1 MDKRAFKDKVYT
13 LSAKLIQAMAN
24 PRRLEI
30 IDLLGQGE
38 RSVEEIARETAMSV
52 ANTSQ
57 HLQVLKQSNLV
68 QLRREGNFI
77 RYRLANDKVYQSWQD
92 LRMMGMESL
101 AEMDRLITDF
111 RRQKNSLHPVT
122 LEDLLVRMRS
132 KNTILL
138 DVRPEGEFQAGHI
151 PRAINVPIDRLAS
164 RIRELDKSME
174 YIAYCRG
181 PFCVFADEAVE
192 LLVKK
197 GFKAS
202 RLEEGFPDWKL
213 RFPVESVS

>member
-1 MDKRAFKDKVYT
+1 MDKRGFKDKVYT
-13 LSAKLIQAMAN
+13 LSAKLIQAMAS

-138 DVRPEGEFQAGHI
+138 DIRPEGEFQAGHI
-151 PRAINVPIDRLAS
+151 PRAINVPIDQLAS
-164 RIRELDKSME
+164 RIRELDKSMD

-213 RFPVESVS
+213 RFPVERVS

>member
-1 MDKRAFKDKVYT
+1 
-13 LSAKLIQAMAN
+13 
-24 PRRLEI
+24 
-30 IDLLGQGE
+30 
-38 RSVEEIARETAMSV
+38 
-52 ANTSQ
+52 
-57 HLQVLKQSNLV
+57 
-68 QLRREGNFI
+68 
-77 RYRLANDKVYQSWQD
+77 
-92 LRMMGMESL
+92 
-101 AEMDRLITDF
+101 
-111 RRQKNSLHPVT
+111 
-122 LEDLLVRMRS
+122 MRS

-151 PRAINVPIDRLAS
+151 PRAINVPIDQLAS

-213 RFPVESVS
+213 RFPVEDVRSEERRVGKECVSTCRSRWSP

>member
-92 LRMMGMESL
+92 LRMMGMKSL
-101 AEMDRLITDF
+101 AEMDRLITNF
-111 RRQKNSLHPVT
+111 REQKNSLHPVT
-122 LEDLLVRMRS
+122 LEDLLVRMQS

-138 DVRPEGEFQAGHI
+138 DVRPETEFQAGHI
-151 PRAINVPIDRLAS
+151 PRAINVPIDQLAS
-164 RIRELDKSME
+164 RIGELDKSIG
-174 YIAYCRG
+174 YVAYCRG

>member
-68 QLRREGNFI
+68 QLRRDGNFI

-151 PRAINVPIDRLAS
+151 PRAINVPIDQLAS

-213 RFPVESVS
+213 RFPVEDVS